1 MSPRIKKRIL
11 ILFTIIAILYLII
24 TPLTIFIVHSLV
36 MSKCTYKEHDSD
48 KFLIYADV
56 AEKYPRE
63 KFEIA
68 SGKNTLSAWLYGKEN
83 SKGLIVVAP
92 GHRDS
97 NDKKLYEIMYFV
109 DAGFQVLCFDYTGC
123 YTSEGSTFGG
133 YTQAVYDL
141 DAVLSWCDKNE
152 QFKTLPVYLFGH
164 SLGGYAV
171 TAVLNYPHRID
182 AVVSASGFNSAK
194 EQWECSIKRFTGP
207 AYFLIKPIN
216 LLFIHFKYGADKNL
230 SAVSGINKTHIPVF
244 VISAE
249 DDIFY
254 GGKTSPIY
262 QKQNMITNQKCKYL
276 LMDQPEHNGH
286 YSYFL
291 TDAAIEYQKTNPKD
305 NIDKNLYMEHDKAIM
320 QIICSFFNNN

>member
-24 TPLTIFIVHSLV
+24 TPLIIFIVHSLV

-83 SKGLIVVAP
+83 TKGLIVVAP

-171 TAVLNYPHRID
+171 TAVLNNNHKIN
-182 AVVSASGFNSAK
+182 AVVSASGFDTAK
-194 EQWECSIKRFTGP
+194 EQWETSIKRFTGP
-207 AYFLIKPIN
+207 AYYLIKPVN

-230 SAVSGINKTHIPVF
+230 SAVSGINKTQIPVF

-262 QKQNMITNQKCKYL
+262 QKQNMITNQNCKFL
-276 LMDQPEHNGH
+276 LMDKPEHNGH

-291 TDAAIEYQKTNPKD
+291 TDAAIAYQKTNPKD
-305 NIDKNLYMEHDKAIM
+305 NIDKNLYMEHDKTIM
-320 QIICSFFNNN
+320 EMIIQQMPAE

>member
-36 MSKCTYKEHDSD
+36 MSKCTYKEHDPD

-56 AEKYPRE
+56 AEKYPRK

-83 SKGLIVVAP
+83 TKGLIVVAP

-171 TAVLNYPHRID
+171 TAVLNNNHKIN
-182 AVVSASGFNSAK
+182 AVVSASGFDTAK
-194 EQWECSIKRFTGP
+194 EQWETSIKRFTGP
-207 AYFLIKPIN
+207 AYYLIKPVN

-230 SAVSGINKTHIPVF
+230 SAVSGINKVQIPVL

-262 QKQNMITNQKCKYL
+262 QKQNLITNQNCKFL
-276 LMDQPEHNGH
+276 LMDKPEHNGH

-305 NIDKNLYMEHDKAIM
+305 NIDKNLYMEHDKTIM
-320 QIICSFFNNN
+320 EMIIQQMPAE

>member
-36 MSKCTYKEHDSD
+36 MSKCTYKEYDSK

-83 SKGLIVVAP
+83 TKGLIVVAP

-109 DAGFQVLCFDYTGC
+109 DAGFQVLCFDYSGC

-171 TAVLNYPHRID
+171 TAVLNNNHKIN
-182 AVVSASGFNSAK
+182 AVVSASGFDTAK
-194 EQWECSIKRFTGP
+194 EQWETSIKRFTGP
-207 AYFLIKPIN
+207 AYYLIKPVN

-230 SAVSGINKTHIPVF
+230 SAVSGINKAQIPVL

-262 QKQNMITNQKCKYL
+262 QKQNMITNQNCKFL
-276 LMDQPEHNGH
+276 LMDKPEHNGH

-305 NIDKNLYMEHDKAIM
+305 NIDKNLYMEHDKTIM
-320 QIICSFFNNN
+320 EMIIQQMPAE

>member
-36 MSKCTYKEHDSD
+36 MSKCTYKEHDPD

-68 SGKNTLSAWLYGKEN
+68 SGINTLSAWLYGKEN
-83 SKGLIVVAP
+83 TKGLIVVAP

-171 TAVLNYPHRID
+171 TAVLNYPHRVD
-182 AVVSASGFNSAK
+182 AIVSASGFNSAK
-194 EQWECSIKRFTGP
+194 EQWECSIKRFTGL

-216 LLFIHFKYGADKNL
+216 LLFIHFKYGTDKNL
-230 SAVSGINKTHIPVF
+230 SAVSGINKVQIPVF
-244 VISAE
+244 IISAE

-262 QKQNMITNQKCKYL
+262 QKQNMITNQNCKFL

-291 TDAAIEYQKTNPKD
+291 TDAAIEYQKTNPND

>member
-1 MSPRIKKRIL
+1 
-11 ILFTIIAILYLII
+11 
-24 TPLTIFIVHSLV
+24 
-36 MSKCTYKEHDSD
+36 
-48 KFLIYADV
+48 
-56 AEKYPRE
+56 
-63 KFEIA
+63 
-68 SGKNTLSAWLYGKEN
+68 
-83 SKGLIVVAP
+83 
-92 GHRDS
+92 
-97 NDKKLYEIMYFV
+97 MYFV

-171 TAVLNYPHRID
+171 TAVLNYPHRVD

-194 EQWECSIKRFTGP
+194 EQWECSVKRFTGP
-207 AYFLIKPIN
+207 AYYLIKPIN

-230 SAVSGINKTHIPVF
+230 SAVSGINKAQIPVL

-262 QKQNMITNQKCKYL
+262 QKQNMITNQNCKFL

-305 NIDKNLYMEHDKAIM
+305 NIDKNLYMEHDKVIM

>member
-24 TPLTIFIVHSLV
+24 TPLTLFIVHSLV
-36 MSKCTYKEHDSD
+36 MSKCTYKEHDPD

-63 KFEIA
+63 KFEIV

-83 SKGLIVVAP
+83 SKGLIVFAP

-216 LLFIHFKYGADKNL
+216 LLFIHLKYGADKNL
-230 SAVSGINKTHIPVF
+230 SAVSGINKAQIPVL

-262 QKQNMITNQKCKYL
+262 QKQNMITNQKCKFL
-276 LMDQPEHNGH
+276 LMDKPEHNGH

>member
-11 ILFTIIAILYLII
+11 ILFIITAILYLII
-24 TPLTIFIVHSLV
+24 TPLTIFIVHSVV
-36 MSKCTYKEHDSD
+36 MSKCTYKEHDPD

-83 SKGLIVVAP
+83 TKGLIIVAP

-97 NDKKLYEIMYFV
+97 NDIKLYEIMYFV

-207 AYFLIKPIN
+207 AYFLIKPVN

-230 SAVSGINKTHIPVF
+230 SAVSGINKTQIPVF

-262 QKQNMITNQKCKYL
+262 QKQNMITNQNCKFL

-286 YSYFL
+286 FSYFL
-291 TDAAIEYQKTNPKD
+291 TDAAIEYQKTNPKN

>member
-1 MSPRIKKRIL
+1 MSPRSKKRIL
-11 ILFTIIAILYLII
+11 ILFTIIAIFYLII
-24 TPLTIFIVHSLV
+24 APLTIFIVHSVV
-36 MSKCTYKEHDSD
+36 MSKCTYKEHDPNT
-48 KFLIYADV
+48 FLIYADV

-63 KFEIA
+63 KFEID
-68 SGKNTLSAWLYGKEN
+68 SGKNNLSAWLYGKEN
-83 SKGLIVVAP
+83 TKGLIVVAP

-97 NDKKLYEIMYFV
+97 NDIKLYEIMYFV
-109 DAGFQVLCFDYTGC
+109 DDGFQVLCFDYTGC
-123 YTSEGSTFGG
+123 YTSEGKSFGG

-152 QFKTLPVYLFGH
+152 SFRALPVYLFGH

-171 TAVLNYPHRID
+171 TAVLNYPHRVD

-207 AYFLIKPIN
+207 AYFLIKPVN

-230 SAVSGINKTHIPVF
+230 SAVSGINKVQIPVF

-262 QKQNMITNQKCKYL
+262 QKQNMITNQNCKFL
-276 LMDQPEHNGH
+276 LMDKPEHNGH

-305 NIDKNLYMEHDKAIM
+305 NIDKNLYMEHDKTIM
-320 QIICSFFNNN
+320 KMISCFFCAY